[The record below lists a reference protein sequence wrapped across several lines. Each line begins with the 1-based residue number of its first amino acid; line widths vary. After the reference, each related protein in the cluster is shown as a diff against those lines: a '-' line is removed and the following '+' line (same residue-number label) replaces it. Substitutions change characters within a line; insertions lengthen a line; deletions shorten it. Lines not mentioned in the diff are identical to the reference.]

1 MNHLSRRDPD
11 AAPAMAAG
19 DAPAARLREDEAARV
34 RALEPRSFIV
44 EAPAGAGKTELLSQ
58 RYLMLLATV
67 AHPEEI
73 VAITFTNK
81 AATEMRNRI
90 LGNLQGA
97 SVGQRPAEAH
107 RQTTFELAT
116 AVLAR
121 SNELGWQLLDQP
133 ERLRILT
140 IDALCGALA
149 RQMPLLSRF
158 GSQPEVTDDAEPLYL
173 EAAEQTL
180 ALLESG
186 LPGVSDVVAAVLA
199 YLDNDSVRLC
209 RLLGKMLATRDQWLH
224 NAHAGLDSTD
234 VLRQLVDDEIADVA
248 RLFDADLQRELM
260 PLVRFAAD
268 NVEDDAPLT
277 LLRSWCEPLA
287 PDHGA
292 LPRWLALCDLL
303 LTSKGEWRK
312 ALNRNQGFPPGP
324 AGQAHKEAML
334 AQVAGLRERV
344 GLDGVLARLRRL
356 PLADACEDEGA
367 IVRNLAALLRLASA
381 TLWQVFQAR
390 GQTDFIEIAQRA
402 LQALGDDAGPTELA
416 LRLDYRLRHLL
427 VDEFQDTSP
436 VQVRLLERL
445 TAGWMPDDG
454 RTLFCVGDPMQ
465 SIYRFRKA
473 DVGLFLQAAHGGIGG
488 IPLERLQLTRN
499 NRSCPEVV
507 DWVNGAFAGLFP
519 SQDNVARGAIRYR
532 PFVAT
537 RASLPGAGVEVH
549 PLCVSPELAATEA
562 DRLEAERIMAIIDR
576 TWAEDPARNIAV
588 LVRARTHLAP
598 LVAEIRAS
606 RPDLRYQAVEI
617 EALGGRQWIAD
628 LITLTR
634 ALCHRADRI
643 AWLALL
649 RAPWCGLC
657 LADLHRLAA
666 DDRYATLPALLDDEA
681 RVAGL
686 SEDGQARLAHLR
698 AVIDD
703 ALAHQGRQGMARWI
717 EGVWLQLDGPALLPD
732 AGAAQDVE
740 AWFDLVERLEA
751 GGGLDLERLQAE
763 VDKLYAAPDP
773 GADGRLRF
781 MTIHKSKGLEFDT
794 VILPGLQRSVG
805 QNDTPLLRWEEVAL
819 SDGGT
824 GLVVAP
830 LTARGGKGG
839 APATYHYL
847 QTLEAERGN
856 NEDLRVLY
864 VASTRAI
871 RALHLVGLSRLTA
884 DSGQPVA
891 PGGTPLRTMWPVLA
905 PQFESSPPLTPDP
918 ADPHGFLPAYEDF
931 VPPLLRLRAIGQPAA
946 LRVEPPCGDETSAVQ
961 GEDASPAGRHAL
973 EADFGTLV
981 HRYLELI
988 ARSGVEAWPVD
999 RIERL
1004 RPAMARWL
1012 SLQGHA
1018 PAAAESAS
1026 VGIVAMLSRTVASET
1041 GRWVLAQRAD
1051 AASELALA
1059 TASDATIRIHVV
1071 DRTFVEDG
1079 TRWIIDFKSAELPQP
1094 LDDAAVAAH
1103 AAQYRDQLARYAK
1116 LFRGD
1121 GRPLRCAIYYTAHD
1135 RLVDVAV

>member
-1 MNHLSRRDPD
+1 MNQVSRFDPK
-11 AAPAMAAG
+11 AAPVMAGCDGPSALLRA
-19 DAPAARLREDEAARV
+19 DEVARL

-81 AATEMRNRI
+81 AAAEMRNRI

-97 SVGQRPAEAH
+97 AAGQRPVEAH

-158 GSQPEVTDDAEPLYL
+158 GSQPEVTDDAQPLYL

-224 NAHAGLDSTD
+224 NAHAGLDSAD

-248 RLFDADLQRELM
+248 SLFDAELQRELM
-260 PLVRFAAD
+260 PLVCFAAD
-268 NVEDDAPLT
+268 NVEDDASLA
-277 LLRSWCEPLA
+277 LLRGWYEPLA
-287 PDHGA
+287 TDHGA

-303 LTSKGEWRK
+303 LTGQDEWRK
-312 ALNRNQGFPPGP
+312 VLNRNQGFPAGAPGKP
-324 AGQAHKEAML
+324 HKDAML
-334 AQVAGLRERV
+334 AQLVALRGRV

-356 PLADACEDEGA
+356 PLAEACEDEGA
-367 IVRNLAALLRLASA
+367 IVSNLAALLRLASA

-390 GQTDFIEIAQRA
+390 GQTDFIEVAQRA
-402 LQALGDDAGPTELA
+402 LQALGDDAGPSELA

-436 VQVRLLERL
+436 VQIRLLERL

-473 DVGLFLQAAHGGIGG
+473 DVGLFLQAAHGGIGE

-549 PLCVSPELAATEA
+549 PLCVPPEFDAAEA
-562 DRLEAERIMAIIDR
+562 DRLEAERVMAIIDR
-576 TWAEDPARNIAV
+576 TWAEDPARDIAV

-666 DDRYATLPALLDDEA
+666 DDRYATLPALFNDET
-681 RVAGL
+681 RVASL
-686 SEDGQARLAHLR
+686 SEDGQVRLAHLR
-698 AVIDD
+698 TVIDD

-751 GGGLDLERLQAE
+751 DGSFDLERLQPE

-830 LTARGGKGG
+830 LTARGNGG

-847 QTLEAERGN
+847 QALEAERSG

-864 VASTRAI
+864 VASTRTI
-871 RALHLVGLSRLTA
+871 RALHLVGVSRLNA
-884 DSGQPVA
+884 DTGQALA
-891 PGGTPLRTMWPVLA
+891 PGGTPLRMMWPVLA
-905 PQFESSPPLTPDP
+905 PQFESSTALTPEPPDP
-918 ADPHGFLPAYEDF
+918 QGFMPPYEDF
-931 VPPLLRLRAIGQPAA
+931 VPPLLRVRAVGQPAA
-946 LRVEPPCGDETSAVQ
+946 LPAEPPDGDARSAVEI
-961 GEDASPAGRHAL
+961 EDASPSGRQVL
-973 EADFGTLV
+973 EAGIGTLV

-988 ARSGVEAWPVD
+988 ARSGVEAWPVH

-1004 RPAMARWL
+1004 RPAMVRWL
-1012 SLQGHA
+1012 SLEGHD
-1018 PAAAESAS
+1018 PAVAESAS
-1026 VGIVAMLSRTVASET
+1026 ARIVAMLTRTVASET
-1041 GRWVLAQRAD
+1041 GRWVLAQRD
-1051 AASELALA
+1051 EAASELALA
-1059 TASDATIRIHVV
+1059 TASDAAIRIHVV

-1079 TRWIIDFKSAELPQP
+1079 TRWIIDFKSATLAQP
-1094 LDDAAVAAH
+1094 HDDAAVAAH
-1103 AAQYRDQLARYAK
+1103 AAQYLDQLARYAT

-1121 GRPLRCAIYYTAHD
+1121 GRPLRCAIYYTAYD
-1135 RLVDVAV
+1135 RLVEVAV